1 MELRIKKELDD
12 IEKNPIEGCHASL
25 LKPDDL
31 YHWKADISGHPN
43 SPYEGGVF
51 ILKIDLPKEYP
62 LKPPI
67 CRFVTK
73 IFHPNVNDKGGIC
86 LDFLN
91 REWSPV
97 LSIGKLL
104 LSITSFLTEPNTDH
118 SLRPELAL
126 LYNTNREQ
134 YNLTAKQWTEKYAMI
149 HIKKN
154 NDNKDNEKKN
164 DENLSN
170 NNIIQNNDKMNN
182 KIMGS
187 NDDNK

>member
-1 MELRIKKELDD
+1 MERRIKKELED

-31 YHWKADISGHPN
+31 YHWKADISGPPN

-86 LDFLN
+86 LDILN
-91 REWSPV
+91 RQWSPV

-126 LYNTNREQ
+126 LYNNNREK
-134 YNLTAKQWTEKYAMI
+134 YNLTAKQWTEKYAMV
-149 HIKKN
+149 HKN
-154 NDNKDNEKKN
+154 KNIDNKEKN
-164 DENLSN
+164 IENLSN
-170 NNIIQNNDKMNN
+170 NNFIENNDNQNNN
-182 KIMGS
+182 IMGK
-187 NDDNK
+187 NDNK